1 MIRLLGQCYL
11 NQKMHLIL
19 FINQVLAIGI
29 IVLIL
34 TIDVSLVEMM
44 LYPETY
50 QMYFEQLFLQVFTIF
65 NAMFVLFLTM
75 DHDQKFLNPY
85 ISYFG
90 RLKVMIGKYVFY
102 SIILSM
108 YAFFVTMAWSMGLM
122 IFTTIQFVIS
132 WQTYLY
138 FWLDLWLLMT
148 LILTIVRER
157 FKAVAVIIV
166 FVYLLLNLF
175 YQSKLSFF
183 LYIFPIVQGESISE
197 IFFITYKLSYLS
209 FLFTVYLHK
218 TLNETR

>member
-34 TIDVSLVEMM
+34 TIDVSLAEMM

>member
-34 TIDVSLVEMM
+34 TIDVSLAEMM

-108 YAFFVTMAWSMGLM
+108 YAFFVTMAWSVGLM

-197 IFFITYKLSYLS
+197 TFFITYKLSYLS

>member
-34 TIDVSLVEMM
+34 TIDVSLAEMM

-108 YAFFVTMAWSMGLM
+108 YAFFVTMAWSIGLM

-138 FWLDLWLLMT
+138 FWLDLWFLMT

-175 YQSKLSFF
+175 YQSNLSFF
-183 LYIFPIVQGESISE
+183 HYLFPIIQGESISE
-197 IFFITYKLSYLS
+197 TFFITYKLSYLS

>member
-11 NQKMHLIL
+11 NQKMHLVL
-19 FINQVLAIGI
+19 FINQLLAIGI
-29 IVLIL
+29 IILIL
-34 TIDVSLVEMM
+34 TIDVNTTEMI
-44 LYPETY
+44 LYPKTY
-50 QMYFEQLFLQVFTIF
+50 QTYFEQMFLQVFTVF

-90 RLKVMIGKYVFY
+90 RFKVMIGKYVFY

-108 YAFFVTMAWSMGLM
+108 YALFITMIWIIGLM
-122 IFTTIQFVIS
+122 TLTTIRFVLN

-138 FWLDLWLLMT
+138 FWLDLWFLMT

-166 FVYLLLNLF
+166 FVYLLFNLF
-175 YQSKLSFF
+175 YQANESFF
-183 LYIFPIVQGESISE
+183 LYLIPIVQSE
-197 IFFITYKLSYLS
+197 FITEPFFVTYKLTYLS

-218 TLNETR
+218 TLHETR